1 MARTR
6 RETRLVPLVLGVLA
20 ATISLILGIGPLGA
34 LALGL
39 VLATVVSAVASSD
52 QPTPAEST
60 GEEW

>member
-6 RETRLVPLVLGVLA
+6 RETRFIPLLLGVLA
-20 ATISLILGIGPLGA
+20 ATISLLLGTGPLGA
-34 LALGL
+34 VALGL

-52 QPTPAEST
+52 QPAAEST